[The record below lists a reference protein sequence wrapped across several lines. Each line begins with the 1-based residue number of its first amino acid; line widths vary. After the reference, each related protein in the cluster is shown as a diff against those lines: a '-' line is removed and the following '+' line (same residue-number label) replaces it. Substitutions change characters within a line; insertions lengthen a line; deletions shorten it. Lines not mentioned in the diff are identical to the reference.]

1 MPAGKKTS
9 PGIPVVDGRD
19 PEVSER
25 PVRRRFSAEY
35 KLQIL
40 RQADACTESGQLG
53 ELLRRE
59 GLYSSHLST
68 WRSEREQGTLD
79 ALTPK
84 KRGRKPRDNDPLIEE
99 NRRLERVNKR
109 LVERLRQ
116 AEVIIDVQ
124 KKVAEILGIP
134 LQSPEPGEHRLMNA
148 VTQLASE
155 VGTAP
160 ACAASACARATFYR
174 HRQVAD
180 RPCQEK
186 PRPTPPRALSAE
198 ERRAVLDTLHSERF
212 ADQAPAE
219 VYATL
224 LDEGRYLCSIRTM
237 YRLLDDSQEVRERR
251 DQLRHPHL
259 PQAANWWPP
268 GRIRSG
274 PGTSPSC
281 WGRPSGRTSTCT

>member
-1 MPAGKKTS
+1 MEKTVNDQLLPAGTGPERASIAKVSDGPVPAGKKTS
-9 PGIPVVDGRD
+9 PGVPAGDCRD

-59 GLYSSHLST
+59 GLYASHLST
-68 WRSEREQGTLD
+68 WRRGRERGTLD

-134 LQSPEPGEHRLMNA
+134 LQSPKPGEH
-148 VTQLASE
+148 
-155 VGTAP
+155 
-160 ACAASACARATFYR
+160 
-174 HRQVAD
+174 
-180 RPCQEK
+180 
-186 PRPTPPRALSAE
+186 
-198 ERRAVLDTLHSERF
+198 
-212 ADQAPAE
+212 
-219 VYATL
+219 
-224 LDEGRYLCSIRTM
+224 
-237 YRLLDDSQEVRERR
+237 DS
-251 DQLRHPHL
+251 
-259 PQAANWWPP
+259 
-268 GRIRSG
+268 
-274 PGTSPSC
+274 
-281 WGRPSGRTSTCT
+281 

>member
-1 MPAGKKTS
+1 MEKTTNNHLLPAGSGPERAPILQESEGPLPAGKKTS
-9 PGIPVVDGRD
+9 QGLPAGDHRD

-40 RQADACTESGQLG
+40 RQADACNGSGQLG

-59 GLYSSHLST
+59 GLYSSLLST
-68 WRSEREQGTLD
+68 WRTQRERGTLD

-134 LQSPEPGEHRLMNA
+134 LPSPTLGE
-148 VTQLASE
+148 
-155 VGTAP
+155 
-160 ACAASACARATFYR
+160 
-174 HRQVAD
+174 
-180 RPCQEK
+180 
-186 PRPTPPRALSAE
+186 
-198 ERRAVLDTLHSERF
+198 LDS
-212 ADQAPAE
+212 
-219 VYATL
+219 
-224 LDEGRYLCSIRTM
+224 
-237 YRLLDDSQEVRERR
+237 
-251 DQLRHPHL
+251 
-259 PQAANWWPP
+259 
-268 GRIRSG
+268 
-274 PGTSPSC
+274 
-281 WGRPSGRTSTCT
+281 

>member
-1 MPAGKKTS
+1 MEKTANNHLLPAGTGPERAPILRESEGPVPAGKKTS
-9 PGIPVVDGRD
+9 PGVPAGDRRD

-59 GLYSSHLST
+59 GLYSSLLST
-68 WRSEREQGTLD
+68 WRTGRERGTLD

-84 KRGRKPRDNDPLIEE
+84 KRGRKPRANDPLIEE

-134 LQSPEPGEHRLMNA
+134 LQSPKPGEH
-148 VTQLASE
+148 
-155 VGTAP
+155 
-160 ACAASACARATFYR
+160 
-174 HRQVAD
+174 
-180 RPCQEK
+180 
-186 PRPTPPRALSAE
+186 
-198 ERRAVLDTLHSERF
+198 
-212 ADQAPAE
+212 
-219 VYATL
+219 
-224 LDEGRYLCSIRTM
+224 
-237 YRLLDDSQEVRERR
+237 DS
-251 DQLRHPHL
+251 
-259 PQAANWWPP
+259 
-268 GRIRSG
+268 
-274 PGTSPSC
+274 
-281 WGRPSGRTSTCT
+281 